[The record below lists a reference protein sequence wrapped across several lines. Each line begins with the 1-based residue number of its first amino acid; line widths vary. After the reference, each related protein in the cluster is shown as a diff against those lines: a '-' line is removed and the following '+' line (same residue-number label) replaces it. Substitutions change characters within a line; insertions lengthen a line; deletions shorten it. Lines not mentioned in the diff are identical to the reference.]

1 MENKDS
7 TNRNDSIRIS
17 WTDIVRF
24 IRQLSHDLRNDLNAA
39 ELQAAYIDEVS
50 KDAELKAEVRRLRE
64 MLSQMAGHLQKLSAR
79 IGKPQPQLIA
89 YPVSDLLE
97 DLQAKIAGEFGE
109 NGVAVK
115 WEAEPSDAVI
125 NVDPQ
130 LLQEGLIELFDN
142 AFRHERDPRAPLKAT
157 GKIDNGQLALT
168 LHEPKTRFE
177 ATTENWGETPL
188 GKASPGHYGLGL
200 NRARV
205 IVEALG
211 GELRADHDRTASV
224 LRTTITLP
232 LLAQSSGDVAK

>member
-1 MENKDS
+1 MENKNS
-7 TNRNDSIRIS
+7 TNRNDSIRVS

-50 KDAELKAEVRRLRE
+50 TDAELKAEIRRLRE

-79 IGKPQPQLIA
+79 VGKPQPQLIE

-97 DLQAKIAGEFGE
+97 DLQAKIAAEFGE

-115 WEAEPSDAVI
+115 WETEPSDAVVK
-125 NVDPQ
+125 VDPQ
-130 LLQEGLIELFDN
+130 LLQEGVIELFAN

-157 GKIDNGQLALT
+157 GKIDNGRLVLT
-168 LHEPKTRFE
+168 LHEPKTQFE
-177 ATTENWGETPL
+177 APTENWGRQPL
-188 GKASPGHYGLGL
+188 RKASPGHYGLGL

-205 IVEALG
+205 IVEAQG
-211 GELRADHDRTASV
+211 GELRAHHDSAESV

-232 LLAQSSGDVAK
+232 LLAKTSGNVAK